1 MSENSLEE
9 RYCQGT
15 EVTAS
20 LGQEVLQQQIL
31 VAEFGVT
38 QDPGV
43 TFPKCF
49 FLVVFRSWNISHL
62 SIRIHTKTIEPFG
75 SNGLPFSPIVFH
87 APTYSGFSPIEISG
101 TGAALLSPA

>member
-20 LGQEVLQQQIL
+20 LGQEQQIL

-38 QDPGV
+38 QDPG
-43 TFPKCF
+43 
-49 FLVVFRSWNISHL
+49 HL
-62 SIRIHTKTIEPFG
+62 SQVFFFFG
-75 SNGLPFSPIVFH
+75 SPSFMEHFSPKH
-87 APTYSGFSPIEISG
+87 TYTYKNNRTIW
-101 TGAALLSPA
+101 LQ